1 MLRRAMKP
9 SNESKGGLRGSV
21 SSGIKRL
28 WRSIPAA
35 RPKGDAP
42 PPADEE
48 APAARAGAPTPRA
61 EPENV
66 EPPPK
71 EAFERAAERVAREAR
86 SAAEAEDAKAERTRQ
101 RVERKRARNRK
112 RPPGGGEDAAAL
124 RAAKELLDGGD
135 VEAAR
140 RAFKDLRDR
149 GVRAASAGLVECA
162 RRRRSGD
169 ATPRGAETPREAP
182 RVQATP
188 RERPRS
194 SSGSPGR
201 DIPEVVARAKA
212 KGDEWFRE
220 EKLEDAKVAYGAALE
235 HLSRVGTL
243 SAGDV
248 EDEAKRTLRGVL
260 LANRAAC
267 DCQAARAAAAAGQ
280 TAAARAAYE
289 RVVRDCGEAV
299 ACSPRPYARAHLRRS
314 SARLA
319 LGDCAGAADDAAAA
333 ARAASCEEPEDSAAS
348 RRDSK
353 TRRDAE
359 ARDAA
364 AAHDDCG
371 ALKSLLVGLRLAC
384 RPLGDGSSSPLVDV
398 AAVAAAARAVAA
410 KAPCAALGGL
420 ADACAALERGA
431 AEAALEALDDAL
443 SGRGAGAGGGG
454 SGAPPGGA
462 PPNRA
467 ALFALKCRAGLSL
480 AADDGAKL
488 GARGR
493 HRAVIAAKTDLA
505 LGRNA
510 LGPRP
515 AAGDAAALD
524 RLAKRAALLAAA
536 LDAKATP
543 ARLAELADALE
554 GLRRAQGRDEAAG
567 LPSWARDASA
577 VREEATEVDLALRE
591 RDALAARL
599 ARGAAERPPPPP
611 PHQPGPP
618 PMPPP
623 PNFEAA
629 MPPPPPKARPAPAPR
644 DPAAAF
650 ARFEKKLEA
659 AAEGALRLGDLP
671 LPRRSGSVSGA
682 SRADPVDDRKRA
694 VRAALLRWHPDKFD
708 LSKFHPDDRD
718 AVSDAVAEVTRRIV
732 KEKKFLA

>member
-1 MLRRAMKP
+1 MKP

-61 EPENV
+61 EPEN
-66 EPPPK
+66 
-71 EAFERAAERVAREAR
+71 
-86 SAAEAEDAKAERTRQ
+86 
-101 RVERKRARNRK
+101 
-112 RPPGGGEDAAAL
+112 
-124 RAAKELLDGGD
+124 
-135 VEAAR
+135 
-140 RAFKDLRDR
+140 
-149 GVRAASAGLVECA
+149 
-162 RRRRSGD
+162 
-169 ATPRGAETPREAP
+169 
-182 RVQATP
+182 
-188 RERPRS
+188 
-194 SSGSPGR
+194 
-201 DIPEVVARAKA
+201 A

-235 HLSRVGTL
+235 HLSRVGNL

-260 LANRAAC
+260 LANRPRRLPG
-267 DCQAARAAAAAGQ
+267 ARAAAAGE

-299 ACSPRPYARAHLRRS
+299 ACSPRPYARAPP
-314 SARLA
+314 AV
-319 LGDCAGAADDAAAA
+319 GGA
-333 ARAASCEEPEDSAAS
+333 ARAGRLRW
-348 RRDSK
+348 RRT
-353 TRRDAE
+353 TRR
-359 ARDAA
+359 
-364 AAHDDCG
+364 
-371 ALKSLLVGLRLAC
+371 
-384 RPLGDGSSSPLVDV
+384 
-398 AAVAAAARAVAA
+398 
-410 KAPCAALGGL
+410 
-420 ADACAALERGA
+420 RGA
-431 AEAALEALDDAL
+431 RPP
-443 SGRGAGAGGGG
+443 RGF
-454 SGAPPGGA
+454 
-462 PPNRA
+462 R
-467 ALFALKCRAGLSL
+467 R
-480 AADDGAKL
+480 ADDGA
-488 GARGR
+488 GSRCR

-510 LGPRP
+510 LGLRP

-536 LDAKATP
+536 LTRRRRP
-543 ARLAELADALE
+543 RLAELADALE
-554 GLRRAQGRDEAAG
+554 ACGAPRAATRRRAS
-567 LPSWARDASA
+567 SWARDASA
-577 VREEATEVDLALRE
+577 VREEATEVDSLRE
-591 RDALAARL
+591 RDAAR
-599 ARGAAERPPPPP
+599 RWRCAAERPPPPP

-629 MPPPPPKARPAPAPR
+629 MPPPPPPKARPPPAPR
-644 DPAAAF
+644 DPAAA
-650 ARFEKKLEA
+650 
-659 AAEGALRLGDLP
+659 
-671 LPRRSGSVSGA
+671 RSGSVSGA